1 MSPYAR
7 AARARAASAGAASA
21 RAASTRAASTRAA
34 STRAALTR
42 RATVRRGA
50 ALLAAALLLAGC
62 ATPLPVPAPDPAP
75 AVPPPT
81 LSSEQVRAVLAD
93 VASVLESGDAA
104 LDADRLTER
113 LTGPALTIRAAEY
126 TVNKALEDDIELISV
141 PTSDRTVVVPTTS
154 TWPRSVFVVTEQP
167 EDLQSPRLLVLT
179 QDEPRAPY
187 RLWAWSRLLPDRQV
201 PRTFVPE
208 VGSVPLE
215 PDAEGLLAAPGEVA
229 EMYADVLDKGA
240 DSEHAELFGDDVFR
254 SRIELVREQYAKIAE
269 QAGGKFTERYEP
281 AVDDAVAVST
291 ADGGAIVVVPMTTTT
306 KLTTDEREL
315 SLGKAEA
322 ALLGKKKVEKNA
334 TFTWSSVLTFVIP
347 PEGDTAQITVLAAEH
362 VRTAVTGK

>member
-1 MSPYAR
+1 MRITPR
-7 AARARAASAGAASA
+7 VVAAR
-21 RAASTRAASTRAA
+21 
-34 STRAALTR
+34 
-42 RATVRRGA
+42 VA
-50 ALLAAALLLAGC
+50 ALLASTLLLAGC
-62 ATPLPVPAPDPAP
+62 ATPLPTPTPDPVP

-81 LSSEQVRAVLAD
+81 LSNDQVRAVLD
-93 VASVLESGDAA
+93 EVASVLDSGDAA
-104 LDADRLTER
+104 LDAEILSAR
-113 LTGPALTIRAAEY
+113 LTGPALTIRGAEY
-126 TVNKALEDDIELISV
+126 TVNKALEDDIELITV
-141 PTSDRTVVVPTTS
+141 PTSDRTVVVPTTD
-154 TWPRSVFVVTEQP
+154 TWPRSMFVVTEQP

-179 QDEPRAPY
+179 QDAPREPY

-208 VGSVPLE
+208 VGSVPVEL
-215 PDAEGLLAAPGEVA
+215 DAEGLVTSPGEVA
-229 EMYADVLDKGA
+229 ELYADVLDKGA
-240 DSEHAELFGDDVFR
+240 DSAHAKLFGDDVFR
-254 SRIELVREQYAKIAE
+254 ERIELVRTQYEKIAK
-269 QAGGKFTERYEP
+269 QAGGKFTELYEP
-281 AVDDAVAVST
+281 AVEDAVAVST

-306 KLTTDEREL
+306 KLTTDDREL